1 MDRCGTRRRRGSK
14 LVATLALVAG
24 VGALLTPASASAAD
38 DSTFNCDALA
48 LRAQLLTL
56 TPIVLGTANAGAPE
70 CNTVDGTVLTIPAS
84 AGLPL
89 TGGVLVAK
97 TGVNPVGP
105 AASSVGAVTGLGVGL
120 GGSILGQITGPI
132 SQALTGSSQPIQLSD
147 SLVNSLLATLGIG
160 PGTTTIKQGDL
171 AGGLQQILNSV
182 LSQVLNGSIAG
193 IGVAGASASTT
204 CVNGAPVLKGVS
216 QITGLTVLGQNL
228 PLDAVVNQV
237 LNLLNTSQLQ
247 NLDLTATL
255 HQLVA
260 NLEQSLGITALAQ
273 SNPGLVNTV
282 NQLTDELF
290 NLAGSL
296 VQPVLTGLLQAAQPL
311 INQIIRITVEPNKQV
326 VANGQLTQTALHL
339 NITLLNQPLL
349 DLVVGRARV
358 SNNSVNCVPA
368 SALNLC
374 TTRKLTLLDVFQQGN
389 HTLIAGAAADKKF
402 VGQTIP
408 IYFDPT
414 GNGGT
419 VVAHAKVGSNGLFQT
434 TAPLPPIGIRFT
446 NAARYYARSLGET
459 SLRLKFFR
467 RMHVTSLTSSG
478 GKVQISGTLAPPLTN
493 PAAKIVI
500 QRRISCTRTVD
511 VMTLP
516 GSRSGHFSAVLAA
529 PPSGQV
535 GVYRATSFVRQNP
548 RSNKPF
554 ATFTLPRY
562 VDIR

>member
-1 MDRCGTRRRRGSK
+1 MDRFAVRSRLGSK
-14 LVATLALVAG
+14 LIAVLVLVAG
-24 VGALLTPASASAAD
+24 IGALVPAGASAD

-48 LRAQLLTL
+48 LRAQLLAL
-56 TPIVLGTANAGAPE
+56 QPIVLGTANAGSTA

-89 TGGVLVAK
+89 SGGVLIAK
-97 TGVNPVGP
+97 TGINPVGP
-105 AASSVGAVTGLGVGL
+105 AAGSVGAVTGLGVGL
-120 GGSILGQITGPI
+120 AGSALSPVTGSI

-147 SLVNSLLATLGIG
+147 TLVNSLLATLGLG
-160 PGTTTIKQGDL
+160 PSTPTISQGDL

-182 LSQVLNGSIAG
+182 LSNVLNGSIAG

-260 NLEQSLGITALAQ
+260 NLETALGVTALAQ
-273 SNPGLVNTV
+273 ANPGLVNTV

-311 INQIIRITVEPNKQV
+311 INQIIRITVEPNTQV

-374 TTRKLTLLDVFQQGN
+374 TTRKLTLLDVFQQGS
-389 HTLIAGAAADKKF
+389 HTFIAGAAADKKF

-414 GNGGT
+414 GSGGS

-446 NAARYYARSLGET
+446 DAARYYAKSLGEK

-467 RMHVTSLTSSG
+467 RMHVTSLSSSG
-478 GKVQISGTLAPPLTN
+478 GKVQISGSIAPPLTT
-493 PAAKIVI
+493 PVSKIVI
-500 QRRISCTRTVD
+500 QRRISCTRTVN
-511 VMTLP
+511 VMTIN
-516 GSRSGHFSAVLAA
+516 GTKSGNFSAVIAA
-529 PPSGQV
+529 PPTGQV
-535 GVYRATSFVRQNP
+535 GVYRAMSYVRQNP
-548 RSNKPF
+548 RSHKPF
-554 ATFTLPRY
+554 PTFTLPRY
-562 VDIR
+562 VDIQQ